1 MFVTNDL
8 TLSLLDVMPS
18 HLIMENGLDNL
29 LVPSLRKSI
38 EENLGKETLNK
49 IEERLME
56 RHGLGLVQ
64 AIKNF
69 SKFDS
74 VLREFFGAGADGL
87 EQKFLQKI
95 VEVEKSKQSDSNW
108 IHIKDPELSKIFLES
123 FADQDKKAIL
133 ASVMEIPLII
143 AKILAIC
150 NIPQTSGYRKINYLI
165 DHGLLVANGFELAHD
180 GKKVRKYETIFD
192 NVKVDIVKNDVTVK
206 VQLKNT
212 LLDDSSILQTVQIYS

>member
-1 MFVTNDL
+1 
-8 TLSLLDVMPS
+8 
-18 HLIMENGLDNL
+18 MENGLDNL

-49 IEERLME
+49 IEQRLME

-69 SKFDS
+69 NKFDS

-95 VEVEKSKQSDSNW
+95 VDIEKSKPSESNW
-108 IHIKDPELSKIFLES
+108 INMKDPELSKTFLES

-133 ASVMEIPLII
+133 GSVMDVPLII
-143 AKILAIC
+143 AKILEIC
-150 NIPQTSGYRKINYLI
+150 NIPQTSGYRKINSLI
-165 DHGLLVANGFELAHD
+165 NRGLLVTNGFELAHD
-180 GKKVRKYETIFD
+180 GKKVKKYETIFD
-192 NVKVDIVKNDVTVK
+192 NVKVDIIKNDVTVK
-206 VQLKNT
+206 VQLKKSLMNE
-212 LLDDSSILQTVQIYS
+212 SSILQTVQIHS

>member
-1 MFVTNDL
+1 
-8 TLSLLDVMPS
+8 
-18 HLIMENGLDNL
+18 MENGLDNL

-69 SKFDS
+69 NKFDS

-95 VEVEKSKQSDSNW
+95 VNVEKSKQSDSNW
-108 IHIKDPELSKIFLES
+108 VHMKDPELSKIFLES

-133 ASVMEIPLII
+133 GSVMDDSLII
-143 AKILAIC
+143 AKILETC
-150 NIPQTSGYRKINYLI
+150 KIPQTSGYRKINFLI
-165 DHGLLVANGFELAHD
+165 NSGLLVVNGFELAPD
-180 GKKVRKYETIFD
+180 GKKVKKYETIFD
-192 NVKVDIVKNDVTVK
+192 NVKVDIIKNDIAVK
-206 VQLKNT
+206 VQLKRS
-212 LLDDSSILQTVQIYS
+212 LLANSSILQTVQIIS

>member
-1 MFVTNDL
+1 
-8 TLSLLDVMPS
+8 
-18 HLIMENGLDNL
+18 MENGLDNL

-69 SKFDS
+69 NKFDS

-87 EQKFLQKI
+87 EQKFLQKVVDI
-95 VEVEKSKQSDSNW
+95 EKSKQSDSNW
-108 IHIKDPELSKIFLES
+108 IHMKDPELSKIFLES

-133 ASVMEIPLII
+133 GSVMDGSLII
-143 AKILAIC
+143 AKILETC
-150 NIPQTSGYRKINYLI
+150 KIPQTSGYRKINFLI
-165 DHGLLVANGFELAHD
+165 DAGLLVTNGFELAQD
-180 GKKVRKYETIFD
+180 GKKVKKYETIFD
-192 NVKVDIVKNDVTVK
+192 NVKVDIIKNDIAVK
-206 VQLKNT
+206 VQLKRS
-212 LLDDSSILQTVQIYS
+212 LLTESSILQTVQIYS

>member
-1 MFVTNDL
+1 
-8 TLSLLDVMPS
+8 
-18 HLIMENGLDNL
+18 MENGLDNL

-69 SKFDS
+69 NKFDS

-87 EQKFLQKI
+87 EHKFLQRVVNI
-95 VEVEKSKQSDSNW
+95 EKSKQSGSNW
-108 IHIKDPELSKIFLES
+108 IHMKDPELSKVFLES

-133 ASVMEIPLII
+133 GAVMDDSLII
-143 AKILAIC
+143 AKILESC
-150 NIPQTSGYRKINYLI
+150 KIPQTSGYRKINFLI
-165 DHGLLVANGFELAHD
+165 DNGLLVTNGFELAHD
-180 GKKVRKYETIFD
+180 GKKIKKYETIFD
-192 NVKVDIVKNDVTVK
+192 NVKVDIIKNDIAVK
-206 VQLKNT
+206 VQLKKS
-212 LLDDSSILQTVQIYS
+212 LLSESSILQTIQIHV

>member
-1 MFVTNDL
+1 
-8 TLSLLDVMPS
+8 
-18 HLIMENGLDNL
+18 MENGLDNL

-69 SKFDS
+69 SKLDS

-95 VEVEKSKQSDSNW
+95 VDIKQSNKSESNW
-108 IHIKDPELSKIFLES
+108 ISMKDPELSRIFLES

-133 ASVMEIPLII
+133 GSVMDDSLII
-143 AKILAIC
+143 AKILQTC
-150 NIPQTSGYRKINYLI
+150 NIPQTSGYRKINFLI
-165 DHGLLVANGFELAHD
+165 NNGLLVANGFELAQD
-180 GKKVRKYETIFD
+180 GKKVKKYETIFD
-192 NVKVDIVKNDVTVK
+192 NVKVDIIKNNVTVK
-206 VQLKNT
+206 VQLKKT
-212 LLDDSSILQTVQIYS
+212 LLDESSILQTIQLTV

>member
-1 MFVTNDL
+1 
-8 TLSLLDVMPS
+8 
-18 HLIMENGLDNL
+18 MENGFDNL

-69 SKFDS
+69 NKFDS

-95 VEVEKSKQSDSNW
+95 VSVEKTKQSESNW
-108 IHIKDPELSKIFLES
+108 IQIKDPELSKIFLES

-133 ASVMEIPLII
+133 GAVMDDALII
-143 AKILAIC
+143 AKILESC
-150 NIPQTSGYRKINYLI
+150 KIPQTSGYRKINFLI
-165 DHGLLVANGFELAHD
+165 NSGLLLANGFELAHD
-180 GKKVRKYETIFD
+180 GKKVKKYETIFD
-192 NVKVDIVKNDVTVK
+192 NVKVDIVKNEIDVK
-206 VQLKNT
+206 VQLKKT
-212 LLDDSSILQTVQIYS
+212 LLSDSSILQTVQIHC

>member
-1 MFVTNDL
+1 MIL
-8 TLSLLDVMPS
+8 
-18 HLIMENGLDNL
+18 ENGLDNL

-69 SKFDS
+69 NKFDS

-95 VEVEKSKQSDSNW
+95 VDIESSKQSASNW
-108 IHIKDPELSKIFLES
+108 ISIKDPELSKVFLES
-123 FADQDKKAIL
+123 FADPDKKLIL
-133 ASVMEIPLII
+133 DSVMDESLII
-143 AKILAIC
+143 AKILETC
-150 NIPQTSGYRKINYLI
+150 NVPQTSGYRKINFLI
-165 DHGLLVANGFELAHD
+165 NGGLLVSNGYELAHD
-180 GKKVRKYETIFD
+180 GKKVKKYETIFD
-192 NVKVDIVKNDVTVK
+192 NVKVDIVKNNISVR
-206 VQLKNT
+206 VQLKKS
-212 LLDDSSILQTVQIYS
+212 LLSESSILQTVQIFN